1 MFKIEQQ
8 SCHKFIFKL
17 HSKRLRK
24 AGWNLELSLEEAMKN
39 SEDIVSLNDSQVL
52 RFIDEINNTA
62 DSDMKAKAIKR
73 KIRTEKR
80 KPKSRESKVNIR
92 ELYRKLYEIQ
102 YQKDYIC
109 IIMDSVKDYDRANL
123 GFSVN
128 GIKYRRFLGTNGGIK
143 KSTIVYVNEEIY
155 PELKKR
161 MDNGRNPDIPLV
173 PAKLE
178 AYQALMCSG
187 SIPLPEPKGIIVV
200 NDCVTHFKDDVIM
213 LDDADT
219 NEPTMSYIKD
229 HDIEYTDSDGY
240 GFMTPEYSKKV
251 NGTLNGDY
259 EHTISG
265 FNSRDAWDKGM
276 VYTFDY
282 IEFGEKIA
290 GTYMIK
296 DAWGDWRDVR
306 DSEVIL
312 TTSMLKLWDSY
323 ENWEDYYKNCKE
335 NHYQLSA
342 AKVTPAELE
351 NVRTTNYQFLQ
362 SYDFTDDELRELC
375 QPTIDE
381 IRGVLG
387 MDYKKSVV
395 FLAGFGLNDKNLFNI
410 TEAYIKALMI
420 EPKLINDPFIRRR
433 IYNMIKKRIELA
445 KKGSI
450 KINANF
456 ATVCGD
462 PYSLAQSMFD
472 LEVTGLLQSGEIY
485 HKYWIDKGSS
495 EITCFRA
502 PMTCHNN
509 IRKLSLRNTEE
520 MQHWYQYL
528 TTVAILNSWDT
539 TCDAMNG
546 QDKDGDTNMDTDNPI
561 ICKKTLNSPTIM
573 CVQRKAAKIIPQES
587 DIIQA
592 NKLAFGDDI
601 GTITNYITSMISVQ
615 AGFPKDSEEY
625 KELDYRIMCGQLYQQ
640 NAIDR
645 AKGIIAKPMPENW
658 YSSAKNRIHEEDS
671 AETAD
676 LKKFNMRIVAD
687 KKPYFMI
694 YVYPTLRKEYSTY
707 TKNAD
712 KQSLFFF
719 GKTISQLESAKTHTD
734 DEDAF
739 LTHYHKF
746 MPVNTNPCVVNRI
759 CWMFEKEFDDYLSK
773 NIKSC
778 DFDYSILKNES
789 RYSQKDYDRIYA
801 VYQEYLLKV
810 DSFHHRARIEKMDKF
825 DSAIER
831 QMFVDAFKSECETI
845 CPNENELCNII
856 LDICYKSDK
865 SKQFAWDICGDTI
878 VKNLLEN
885 HNYIINYPT
894 PTKDVADFEYCGV
907 NFEMKQLLV
916 TEDVDL

>member
-1 MFKIEQQ
+1 
-8 SCHKFIFKL
+8 
-17 HSKRLRK
+17 
-24 AGWNLELSLEEAMKN
+24 MKN
-39 SEDIVSLNDSQVL
+39 SEDIVSLNDSQIL
-52 RFIDEINNTA
+52 RFIDEINNTT
-62 DSDMKAKAIKR
+62 DSDIKAKAIKR

-102 YQKDYIC
+102 YQKDYVC

-123 GFSVN
+123 GFSIN
-128 GIKYRRFLGTNGGIK
+128 GVRYKRFLGTNGGIK
-143 KSTIVYVNEEIY
+143 KSTIVYINEELY

-161 MDNGRNPDIPLV
+161 LDNGRNPNTPLV

-178 AYQALMCSG
+178 AYQALICSG

-200 NDCVTHFKDDVIM
+200 NDCITRFTDNVIM
-213 LDDADT
+213 LDDATTD
-219 NEPTMSYIKD
+219 EPVMSYIENQE
-229 HDIEYTDSDGY
+229 IEYTDSDGY
-240 GFMTPEYSKKV
+240 GFMLPSYSKKV

-259 EHTISG
+259 ENTISG
-265 FNSRDAWDKGM
+265 FNSRDSWDKGM
-276 VYTFDY
+276 IYTFDY
-282 IEFGEKIA
+282 VEFGAKVA
-290 GTYMIK
+290 GTYMIQ

-323 ENWEDYYKNCKE
+323 DSWEDYYQNCKN

-342 AKVTPAELE
+342 AKVTPEELE

-362 SYDFTDDELRELC
+362 SYDFSDDELQELC

-387 MDYKKSVV
+387 MDYKKSIV
-395 FLAGFGLNDKNLFNI
+395 FLAGFGLNDRNVFTDKEN
-410 TEAYIKALMI
+410 YIKALMV
-420 EPKLINDPFIRRR
+420 EPKLINDPFIRRK
-433 IYNMIKKRIELA
+433 IHSMIKKRIELA

-450 KINANF
+450 KVNANY

-462 PYSLAQSMFD
+462 PYSLAQSMFG
-472 LEVTGLLQSGEIY
+472 LEVTGLLKAGEIY
-485 HKYWIDKGSS
+485 HKYWIDKGAS

-509 IRKLSLRNTEE
+509 IRKLTLRNTEE

-528 TTVAILNSWDT
+528 TTVTVLNSWDT

-561 ICKKTLNSPTIM
+561 ICRKTLNSPTIM

-625 KELDYRIMCGQLYQQ
+625 KELGYRIMCGQLYQQ

-645 AKGIIAKPMPENW
+645 AKGIIAKPMPEQW
-658 YSSAKNRIHEEDS
+658 YSKFANKILDTDDEASIR
-671 AETAD
+671 
-676 LKKFNMRIVAD
+676 KKEFNMRIVAD

-694 YVYPTLRKEYSTY
+694 YVYPSLRKEYSTY
-707 TKNAD
+707 VKNAN
-712 KQSLFFF
+712 KKCLCLF
-719 GKTISQLESAKTHTD
+719 GKDISQLLSLSELTD
-734 DEDAF
+734 DEKSF
-739 LTHYHKF
+739 LDFYELF
-746 MPVNTNPCVVNRI
+746 MPVDTNPCVVNRI
-759 CWMFEKEFDDYLSK
+759 CWLFEKEFDSYLSSDVR
-773 NIKSC
+773 NLN
-778 DFDYSILKNES
+778 FDYSILKS
-789 RYSQKDYDRIYA
+789 DARYSKKDYDRIYSL
-801 VYQEYLLKV
+801 YKEYLVKV
-810 DSFHHRARIEKMDKF
+810 DNFHHKARYERFDK
-825 DSAIER
+825 DDAQIER
-831 QMFVDAFKSECETI
+831 YLFVSAFRSECEMI
-845 CPNENELCNII
+845 CPNEKELCNIVV
-856 LDICYKSDK
+856 DICYSTDK
-865 SKQFAWDICGDTI
+865 GKQFAWDICGDTI
-878 VKNLLEN
+878 VCNLLEKKG
-885 HNYIINYPT
+885 YKLFYPAAVN
-894 PTKDVADFEYCGV
+894 TKGDFEYCGV
-907 NFEMKQLLV
+907 KFQMKEKIV
-916 TEDVDL
+916 SDEDIEKWLY